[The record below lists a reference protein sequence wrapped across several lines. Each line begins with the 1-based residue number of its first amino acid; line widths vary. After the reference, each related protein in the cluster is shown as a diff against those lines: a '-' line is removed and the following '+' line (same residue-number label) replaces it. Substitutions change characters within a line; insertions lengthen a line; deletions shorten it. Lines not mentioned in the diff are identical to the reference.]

1 VKKYIVGLGIVIAIS
16 LFALQPLF
24 GSGLFPVHD
33 DTQVSRVIVMGKALR
48 EGQFPV
54 RWVSDLGYGY
64 GYPIFN
70 FYGPLPYYV
79 GGGLYALGMDAV
91 IATKTMF
98 FIGAILAPIFMYIAV
113 ASVLGLV
120 PAVVAAVFYMY
131 APYHAVQLYV
141 RGAVGEYWAY
151 AFVPLLFYGLWGL
164 RNKSNG
170 GKYALIGGVGLAGV
184 IVSHTIAGFIV
195 GIGLGIYTV
204 LFSIQTLINKKT
216 ITGVFPLIRLLV
228 LGAGLSAFFWLP
240 ALLEKQFTAVEGM
253 LWDKTDYRDHFVC
266 PGQLWNSQW
275 GFGGSAKGCLDGL
288 SFKLGKVHMLGAF
301 AGFLM
306 WIITKKKDHVKIFVS
321 GLVVF
326 LFAVIMTLQ
335 ISEPVWRIIPFSGYI
350 QYPWRFLAFAAF
362 GSSLLTA
369 GIVFVKQPLVR
380 MSIVIAVLIVTVV
393 INNKVFT
400 VQYTYEKPSSYFE
413 NVEDLRFR
421 VSKISDEYLP
431 PEIPRPVS
439 ENDIVRGTIVQG
451 QGVSVQS
458 EFESNTYS
466 KYPIFALSKTEIEIR
481 KAYFP
486 GFRYLVNGIVQ
497 KPVVVGGIPHLTV
510 LEDRSVVEIFF
521 DNTPVR
527 IIGNTISVLTL
538 LVLAFIYGKKTI
550 C

>member
-1 VKKYIVGLGIVIAIS
+1 MKKYLVGLGIVIAIS

-24 GSGLFPVHD
+24 GSGLFPIHD

-70 FYGPLPYYV
+70 FYGPLPYYI

-91 IATKTMF
+91 VATKTMF

-113 ASVLGLV
+113 APFFGLI
-120 PAVVAAVFYMY
+120 PAVVAGVFYMY

-170 GKYALIGGVGLAGV
+170 KYILVGGVGLAGV

-195 GIGLGIYTV
+195 GFGLGIYTV
-204 LFSIQTLINKKT
+204 LFSIQMLINRKT
-216 ITGVFPLIRLLV
+216 LNGVFPLIRLIA

-240 ALLEKQFTAVEGM
+240 AFLEKQFTAVEGM

-266 PGQLWNSQW
+266 LGQLWNSLW
-275 GFGGSAKGCLDGL
+275 GFGGSTKGCLDGL
-288 SFKLGKVHMLGAF
+288 SFKVGKVHILGAL
-301 AGFLM
+301 AGFFVLIAM
-306 WIITKKKDHVKIFVS
+306 KKMDQVKIFAS
-321 GLVVF
+321 GVVVF
-326 LFAVIMTLQ
+326 LIAVIMTLQ
-335 ISEPVWRIIPFSGYI
+335 ISEPVWKIIPFSEYI
-350 QYPWRFLAFAAF
+350 QYPWRFLAFVAF
-362 GSSLLTA
+362 GSSILVSA
-369 GIVFVKQPLVR
+369 IVFIKNRILQIL
-380 MSIVIAVLIVTVV
+380 MSIGLLIAVVIV
-393 INNKVFT
+393 NNKVFT
-400 VQYTYEKPSSYFE
+400 VQYTYNAPSSYFE
-413 NVEDLRFR
+413 NREDLRFR

-431 PEIPRPVS
+431 TQIPRPS
-439 ENDIVRGTIVQG
+439 NENDIVRGTIVTG
-451 QGVSVQS
+451 QGIRVES
-458 EFESNTYS
+458 EVELNTYN
-466 KYPIFALSKTEIEIR
+466 KYPIDANQTTEITIK

-486 GFRYLVNGIVQ
+486 GFRYLVNGKVQ
-497 KPVVVGGIPHLTV
+497 KPIITDGIPHLTV
-510 LEDRSVVEIFF
+510 PKGYSVVEIFF
-521 DNTPVR
+521 DNTLVR
-527 IIGNTISVLTL
+527 IIANTISVLTL
-538 LVLAFIYGKKTI
+538 ITVLIIYGKKTV